1 MLGDFLV
8 LNFVLFKYLFKLFFS
23 VMIWP
28 FFANILQLS
37 GTFGDFLLAFIL
49 FFFPLKKMAFF
60 CTCQIERPKIC
71 LLIKKK
77 IVD

>member
-49 FFFPLKKMAFF
+49 FFFPLKKWHFF
-60 CTCQIERPKIC
+60 AHVKLKDPKS
-71 LLIKKK
+71 
-77 IVD
+77 VY